1 MRSEWNWRGRPVT
14 SASQV
19 PLYFGSMR
27 YSWGTWL
34 PVTSLLL
41 KLLEVQA
48 VKIPFETVFLVSMI
62 VYFHLYLYLTVM
74 VYLGLGHLCG
84 VNCSKSTLTHEQNSQ
99 LEKLKRSSN
108 SDGSDRGQL
117 KPGEKKGR
125 AHFRWLLP
133 IMSLRSHLFPSNRE
147 KFHLSLGKSL
157 FWQITTLN
165 IVRVRNCP

>member
-1 MRSEWNWRGRPVT
+1 MVVCDTVGEPDY
-14 SASQV
+14 QL
-19 PLYFGSMR
+19 PL
-27 YSWGTWL
+27 
-34 PVTSLLL
+34 TSLLL

-125 AHFRWLLP
+125 AHFR
-133 IMSLRSHLFPSNRE
+133 
-147 KFHLSLGKSL
+147 
-157 FWQITTLN
+157 
-165 IVRVRNCP
+165 

>member
-1 MRSEWNWRGRPVT
+1 
-14 SASQV
+14 
-19 PLYFGSMR
+19 
-27 YSWGTWL
+27 
-34 PVTSLLL
+34 
-41 KLLEVQA
+41 
-48 VKIPFETVFLVSMI
+48 MI

-147 KFHLSLGKSL
+147 KFHLSLGKSFFLANHNFKHLKGAKLPLSHNLQLTFNSWWMSWSWSLYRGCLNSL
-157 FWQITTLN
+157 F
-165 IVRVRNCP
+165 VSKF